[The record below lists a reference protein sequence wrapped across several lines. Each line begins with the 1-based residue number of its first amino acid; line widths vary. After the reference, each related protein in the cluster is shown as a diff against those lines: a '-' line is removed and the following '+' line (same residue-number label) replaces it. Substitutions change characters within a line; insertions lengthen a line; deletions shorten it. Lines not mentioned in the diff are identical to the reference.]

1 MVTQTRKLTEGA
13 MMVALVGLMLF
24 VNLQLGG
31 MPEALMY
38 WILTFPILIY
48 TAKYGIRNGLIAA
61 FSTTLLS
68 FMISSP
74 TTIFYLFSCNVC
86 GLFYGEG
93 IRKKWKNG
101 VLYMGTAVFTF
112 LSYLVT
118 TFFLASLFGYDPKE
132 DIEMISQLLSL
143 FHIGQDLDLA
153 KLTGMIILVSTILLS
168 AMQALC
174 IHLFAHVLLMRLHI
188 ETRKIKTIFEIHL
201 PSYAGLL
208 IFFIWVLYFMRNVI
222 KLNQEVLGILLIWD
236 SESYCHFLWGN
247 FSVLCT
253 AFIKTEE
260 ICISCFAGS
269 ICTVCADG
277 HWLYWYFGYVYRFKR
292 YLFANME
299 TRCHSWIVWRILKY
313 KLHLLFLRKSLRFWH
328 CL

>member
-38 WILTFPILIY
+38 WVLTFPILIY

-101 VLYMGTAVFTF
+101 ILYIGTAVFTF

-118 TFFLASLFGYDPKE
+118 TIFFASLFGYEPKD
-132 DIEMISQLLSL
+132 DIEMISYFLSL
-143 FHIGQDLDLA
+143 FHFGQDLNMV
-153 KLTGMIILVSTILLS
+153 KLTGMIILLSTILLS

-174 IHLFAHVLLMRLHI
+174 IHLFAHILLMRLKI

-201 PSYAGLL
+201 PSYVGLM

-222 KLNQEVLGILLIWD
+222 KLNQEVLGALV
-236 SESYCHFLWGN
+236 FLYGIAK
-247 FSVLCT
+247 VL
-253 AFIKTEE
+253 AIFYGV
-260 ICISCFAGS
+260 ISLCYA
-269 ICTVCADG
+269 
-277 HWLYWYFGYVYRFKR
+277 L
-292 YLFANME
+292 
-299 TRCHSWIVWRILKY
+299 
-313 KLHLLFLRKSLRFWH
+313 LLFKQKKFVFFVILAAFVPYVQMVVAFMGVIDMFVDLKDIFLEIRKRGVVRGSSREF
-328 CL
+328 

>member
-38 WILTFPILIY
+38 WVLTFPILIY

-101 VLYMGTAVFTF
+101 ILYIGTAVFTF

-118 TFFLASLFGYDPKE
+118 TIFFSSLFGYDPKD
-132 DIEMISQLLSL
+132 DIEMISYFLSL
-143 FHIGQDLDLA
+143 FHFGQDLNMV
-153 KLTGMIILVSTILLS
+153 KLTGMIILLSTILLS

-174 IHLFAHVLLMRLHI
+174 IHLFAHILLMRLKI

-201 PSYAGLL
+201 PSYVGLM

-222 KLNQEVLGILLIWD
+222 KLNQEVLGALVFLYGIAKVLAIFYGLI
-236 SESYCHFLWGN
+236 S
-247 FSVLCT
+247 LCY
-253 AFIKTEE
+253 A
-260 ICISCFAGS
+260 
-269 ICTVCADG
+269 
-277 HWLYWYFGYVYRFKR
+277 L
-292 YLFANME
+292 
-299 TRCHSWIVWRILKY
+299 
-313 KLHLLFLRKSLRFWH
+313 LLFKQKKFVFFVILAAFVPYVQMVVAFMGVIDMFVDLKDIFLEIRKRGVVRGSSREF
-328 CL
+328 

>member
-1 MVTQTRKLTEGA
+1 
-13 MMVALVGLMLF
+13 
-24 VNLQLGG
+24 
-31 MPEALMY
+31 
-38 WILTFPILIY
+38 
-48 TAKYGIRNGLIAA
+48 
-61 FSTTLLS
+61 
-68 FMISSP
+68 
-74 TTIFYLFSCNVC
+74 
-86 GLFYGEG
+86 
-93 IRKKWKNG
+93 
-101 VLYMGTAVFTF
+101 MGTAVFTF

-222 KLNQEVLGILLIWD
+222 KLNQEVLGILVFLYGIAKVTAIFYGVISLCYALLLSKQKKFVFLVLLAAFVPYVQMAIGCIGVLDMFIDLKDIYLQIWKR
-236 SESYCHFLWGN
+236 G
-247 FSVLCT
+247 V
-253 AFIKTEE
+253 IR
-260 ICISCFAGS
+260 GS
-269 ICTVCADG
+269 SG
-277 HWLYWYFGYVYRFKR
+277 EF
-292 YLFANME
+292 
-299 TRCHSWIVWRILKY
+299 
-313 KLHLLFLRKSLRFWH
+313 
-328 CL
+328 

>member
-38 WILTFPILIY
+38 WVLTFPILIY

-101 VLYMGTAVFTF
+101 ILYIGTVVFTF

-118 TFFLASLFGYDPKE
+118 TIFFASLFGYDPKD
-132 DIEMISQLLSL
+132 DIEMISYFLSL
-143 FHIGQDLDLA
+143 FHFGQDLNMV
-153 KLTGMIILVSTILLS
+153 KLTGMIILLSTILLS

-174 IHLFAHVLLMRLHI
+174 IHLFAHILLMHLKI

-201 PSYAGLL
+201 PSYVGVM

-222 KLNQEVLGILLIWD
+222 KLNQEVLGALVLLYGIAK
-236 SESYCHFLWGN
+236 
-247 FSVLCT
+247 VL
-253 AFIKTEE
+253 AIFYGV
-260 ICISCFAGS
+260 ISLCYA
-269 ICTVCADG
+269 
-277 HWLYWYFGYVYRFKR
+277 L
-292 YLFANME
+292 
-299 TRCHSWIVWRILKY
+299 
-313 KLHLLFLRKSLRFWH
+313 LLFKQKKFVFFVILAAFVPYVQMVVAFMGVIDMFVDLKDIFLEIRKRGVVRGSSREF
-328 CL
+328 

>member
-61 FSTTLLS
+61 FSTMLLS

-222 KLNQEVLGILLIWD
+222 KLNQEVLGILVFLYGIAKVTAIFYGVISLCYALLLSKQKKFVFLVLLAAFVPYVQMAIGCIGVLDMFIDLKDIYLQIWKR
-236 SESYCHFLWGN
+236 G
-247 FSVLCT
+247 V
-253 AFIKTEE
+253 IR
-260 ICISCFAGS
+260 GS
-269 ICTVCADG
+269 SG
-277 HWLYWYFGYVYRFKR
+277 EF
-292 YLFANME
+292 
-299 TRCHSWIVWRILKY
+299 
-313 KLHLLFLRKSLRFWH
+313 
-328 CL
+328 

>member
-38 WILTFPILIY
+38 WVLTFPILIY

-101 VLYMGTAVFTF
+101 ILYIGTAVFTF

-118 TFFLASLFGYDPKE
+118 TIFFASLFGYDPKD
-132 DIEMISQLLSL
+132 DIEMISYFLSL
-143 FHIGQDLDLA
+143 FHFGQDLNMV
-153 KLTGMIILVSTILLS
+153 KLTGMIILLSTILLS

-174 IHLFAHVLLMRLHI
+174 IHLFAHILLMRLKI

-201 PSYAGLL
+201 PSYVGLM

-222 KLNQEVLGILLIWD
+222 KLNQEVLGALV
-236 SESYCHFLWGN
+236 FLYGIAK
-247 FSVLCT
+247 VL
-253 AFIKTEE
+253 AIFYGV
-260 ICISCFAGS
+260 ISLCYA
-269 ICTVCADG
+269 
-277 HWLYWYFGYVYRFKR
+277 L
-292 YLFANME
+292 
-299 TRCHSWIVWRILKY
+299 
-313 KLHLLFLRKSLRFWH
+313 LLFKQKKFVFFVILAAFVPYVQMVVAFMGVIDMFVDLKDIFLEIRKRGVVRGSSREF
-328 CL
+328 

>member
-93 IRKKWKNG
+93 IRKKNG
-101 VLYMGTAVFTF
+101 KTEYCIWELQF
-112 LSYLVT
+112 LH
-118 TFFLASLFGYDPKE
+118 FFL
-132 DIEMISQLLSL
+132 
-143 FHIGQDLDLA
+143 
-153 KLTGMIILVSTILLS
+153 
-168 AMQALC
+168 
-174 IHLFAHVLLMRLHI
+174 
-188 ETRKIKTIFEIHL
+188 
-201 PSYAGLL
+201 
-208 IFFIWVLYFMRNVI
+208 IW
-222 KLNQEVLGILLIWD
+222 
-236 SESYCHFLWGN
+236 
-247 FSVLCT
+247 
-253 AFIKTEE
+253 
-260 ICISCFAGS
+260 
-269 ICTVCADG
+269 
-277 HWLYWYFGYVYRFKR
+277 
-292 YLFANME
+292 
-299 TRCHSWIVWRILKY
+299 
-313 KLHLLFLRKSLRFWH
+313 
-328 CL
+328 

>member
-38 WILTFPILIY
+38 WVLTFPILIY

-101 VLYMGTAVFTF
+101 ILYIGTVVFTF

-118 TFFLASLFGYDPKE
+118 TIFFASLFGYDPKD
-132 DIEMISQLLSL
+132 DIEMISYFLSL
-143 FHIGQDLDLA
+143 FHFGQDLNMV
-153 KLTGMIILVSTILLS
+153 KLTGMIILLSTILLS

-174 IHLFAHVLLMRLHI
+174 IHLFAHILLMRLKI

-201 PSYAGLL
+201 PSYVGVM

-222 KLNQEVLGILLIWD
+222 KLNQEVLGALV
-236 SESYCHFLWGN
+236 FLYGIAK
-247 FSVLCT
+247 VL
-253 AFIKTEE
+253 AIFYGV
-260 ICISCFAGS
+260 ISLCYA
-269 ICTVCADG
+269 
-277 HWLYWYFGYVYRFKR
+277 L
-292 YLFANME
+292 
-299 TRCHSWIVWRILKY
+299 
-313 KLHLLFLRKSLRFWH
+313 LLFKQKKFVFFVILAAFVPYVQMVVAFMGVFDMFVDLKDIFLEIRKRGVIRGSSREF
-328 CL
+328 

>member
-38 WILTFPILIY
+38 WVLTFPILIY

-101 VLYMGTAVFTF
+101 ILYIGTVVFTF

-118 TFFLASLFGYDPKE
+118 TIFFASLFGYDPKD
-132 DIEMISQLLSL
+132 DIEMISYFLSL
-143 FHIGQDLDLA
+143 FHFGQDLNMV
-153 KLTGMIILVSTILLS
+153 KLTGMIILLSTILLS

-174 IHLFAHVLLMRLHI
+174 IHLFAHILLMRLKI

-201 PSYAGLL
+201 PSYVGVM

-222 KLNQEVLGILLIWD
+222 KLNQEVLGALV
-236 SESYCHFLWGN
+236 FLYGIAK
-247 FSVLCT
+247 VL
-253 AFIKTEE
+253 AIFYGV
-260 ICISCFAGS
+260 ISLCYA
-269 ICTVCADG
+269 
-277 HWLYWYFGYVYRFKR
+277 L
-292 YLFANME
+292 
-299 TRCHSWIVWRILKY
+299 
-313 KLHLLFLRKSLRFWH
+313 LLFKQKKFVFFVILAAFVPYVQMVVAFMGVIDMFVDLKDIFLEIRKRGVVRGSSREF
-328 CL
+328 